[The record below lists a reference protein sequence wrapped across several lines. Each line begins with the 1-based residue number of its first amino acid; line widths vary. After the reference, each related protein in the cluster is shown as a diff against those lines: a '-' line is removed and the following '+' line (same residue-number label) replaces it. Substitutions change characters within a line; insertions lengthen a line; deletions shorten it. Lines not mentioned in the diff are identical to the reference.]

1 METFGLCVGL
11 AFQIDDDLL
20 DVLGDAKDL
29 GKQTGMDAQ
38 RGKMTWPSLVGVEA
52 AQKKIPRAV
61 DAGGRGAFGFRRF
74 GVVPARVCRG
84 AGQKRPKKR
93 GSNRGGYL
101 LEIIN
106 NRVIQA
112 AALAWAIAQGIKVL
126 LTLAI
131 SRRFDYTRVFGSG
144 GMPSWHSSM
153 ACAMLMV
160 VGLRGLSSAVFA
172 LAFCFAGVTM
182 YDAAGV
188 RRSTG
193 RNAAVINHIVEGLYG
208 QGLQF

>member
-1 METFGLCVGL
+1 M
-11 AFQIDDDLL
+11 
-20 DVLGDAKDL
+20 
-29 GKQTGMDAQ
+29 
-38 RGKMTWPSLVGVEA
+38 
-52 AQKKIPRAV
+52 
-61 DAGGRGAFGFRRF
+61 GAI
-74 GVVPARVCRG
+74 
-84 AGQKRPKKR
+84 
-93 GSNRGGYL
+93 L

-112 AALAWAIAQGIKVL
+112 AALAWAIAQAIKVL

-131 SRRFDYTRVFGSG
+131 SRKFDHTRVLGSG
-144 GMPSWHSSM
+144 GMPSSHSSM

-160 VGLRGLSSAVFA
+160 IGFHEGFSSSVFA

-193 RNAAVINHIVEGLYG
+193 RNAAVINHIGKGFNFDDEHLKELVGHTPIQVLAG
-208 QGLQF
+208 ALLGILVGVLMA

>member
-1 METFGLCVGL
+1 M
-11 AFQIDDDLL
+11 
-20 DVLGDAKDL
+20 
-29 GKQTGMDAQ
+29 
-38 RGKMTWPSLVGVEA
+38 
-52 AQKKIPRAV
+52 
-61 DAGGRGAFGFRRF
+61 GAI
-74 GVVPARVCRG
+74 
-84 AGQKRPKKR
+84 
-93 GSNRGGYL
+93 L

-144 GMPSWHSSM
+144 GMPSSHSSM

-160 VGLRGLSSAVFA
+160 VGLHEGFSSAVFA

-182 YDAAGV
+182 YDAAG
-188 RRSTG
+188 
-193 RNAAVINHIVEGLYG
+193 RNAAVINHIVEGLSG
-208 QGLQF
+208 KGFNFDDEHLKELVGHTPIQVLAGALLGILVGVLMA